1 MQNRFESPHTTA
13 PSGFRARVRFVQL
26 LPVIVGCALALLAV
40 VELAAWYFNI
50 DVLRTALPRSGSM
63 KPSAAFGFI
72 VCGLAI
78 MLLATSRRKII
89 ATLSGGLIALG
100 GASIIAYAL
109 GVDVAFFSPSFG
121 PADRALHAGFGR
133 MLPTSAV
140 SFCLLGVGIAAG
152 LSDHSLGRH
161 IAFALFATVLALAF
175 GNLIGYLYEAPF
187 LYFHDGPIRSAEVH
201 SPIAFALAALACLSA
216 HPSVVLDE
224 LFIPESMAGANY
236 RRLLPAAVL
245 VPVAI
250 GAAAL
255 VGLGNRYGV
264 QGAVALTA
272 LGSSVAVA
280 LLVTVTHLLLSRSEE
295 SLRLED
301 RALAAARTG
310 VVITNQRLED
320 EPVVWVNPAF
330 TAITGYSRDEVVGRN
345 CRFLNEGVGAN
356 EQALER
362 IRTTLRDE
370 ATCQVELR
378 NRRKD
383 GVLFW
388 NSLSLAP
395 VFDGVGMASHYV
407 GFIEDI
413 SEDIEREQRLADAVN
428 DLNKTTA
435 AMDSFVRIMSHEL
448 RGPLNAAATWVS
460 LIEME
465 SSPEILQQGIAAIR
479 QSIDDQ
485 ARLITDLVDATR
497 AASPSLELS
506 LEAIDIIDVLNT
518 LLDEWAPRISESGL
532 TLMRN
537 LPAGGS
543 CEIMGDHVRL
553 RQVFGNLLN
562 NASKYTPA
570 GGKIS
575 VSAHEASEHVIVKVS
590 DNGVGLTHDQLEQ
603 VFDPYWRGTKK
614 IKGLGLG
621 LAIVKSLVNGHFG
634 KITASS
640 AGPDKGAEF
649 TVVLPLKRATAA
661 A

>member
-1 MQNRFESPHTTA
+1 MQNRSESPHTTT
-13 PSGFRARVRFVQL
+13 PGGFRARVRFLQL
-26 LPVIVGCALALLAV
+26 FPVVVGCAIALLAV
-40 VELAAWYFNI
+40 AELAAWFFDI
-50 DVLRTALPRSGSM
+50 DLLQTALPRSGAM
-63 KPSAAFGFI
+63 KPSAALGF
-72 VCGLAI
+72 VVSGLAI
-78 MLLATSRRKII
+78 MLLGRSRRRVV
-89 ATLSGGLIALG
+89 AVLSGILIALG
-100 GASIIAYAL
+100 GVSISAYAL
-109 GVDVAFFSPSFG
+109 GVDVAIFSPAFN
-121 PADRALHAGFGR
+121 PADESLRTGLGR
-133 MLPTSAV
+133 MLPTSAL
-140 SFCLLGVGIAAG
+140 SFFLLGVGIAAG
-152 LSDHSLGRH
+152 LSRHSLGRH
-161 IAFALFATVLALAF
+161 TAFALFVTVLTLAF

-216 HPSVVLDE
+216 HPSVVLRE

-250 GAAAL
+250 GAASL
-255 VGLGNRYGV
+255 VGLGTRYGV

-272 LGSSVAVA
+272 LGSSVAIA

-310 VVITNQRLED
+310 VVISNLGLAD
-320 EPVVWVNPAF
+320 EPIVWVNPAF
-330 TAITGYSRDEVVGRN
+330 TSISGYSRDEVIGRN
-345 CRFLNEGVGAN
+345 CRFLNEGLSGNAP
-356 EQALER
+356 ALEKV
-362 IRTTLRDE
+362 RTALRNE
-370 ATCQVELR
+370 TMCQVELR

-383 GVLFW
+383 GSVFW

-395 VFDGVGMASHYV
+395 VFDGVGIASHYV

-413 SEDIEREQRLADAVN
+413 SEDIQREQRLTDALN
-428 DLNKTTA
+428 ELNKTTQ

-497 AASPSLELS
+497 AASPSLELT
-506 LEAIDIIDVLNT
+506 LDAIDIIEVLNF

-532 TLMRN
+532 TLVRN
-537 LPAGGS
+537 LPAGS
-543 CEIMGDHVRL
+543 CEIMGDRVRL

-575 VSAHEASEHVIVKVS
+575 VSLHEGSEHVIVKVS
-590 DNGVGLTHDQLEQ
+590 DNGTGLTHDQLEQ

-621 LAIVKSLVNGHFG
+621 LAIVKSLVNGHHG

-649 TVVLPLKRATAA
+649 TVVLPLNVSTVAA
-661 A
+661 

>member
-1 MQNRFESPHTTA
+1 MQNCSESPHTTV
-13 PSGFRARVRFVQL
+13 PIGFRARVRFL
-26 LPVIVGCALALLAV
+26 RWFPVIVGCAIALLAV
-40 VELAAWYFNI
+40 VELTAWYFNT
-50 DVLRTALPRSGSM
+50 DVLRTALPRSDSM
-63 KPSAAFGFI
+63 KPGAALGFV

-78 MLLATSRRKII
+78 MLLGTSRRKIV
-89 ATLSGGLIALG
+89 AVLSGILIALG

-109 GVDVAFFSPSFG
+109 GVDVAFFSPMFG
-121 PADRALHAGFGR
+121 PADKTLHSGLGR

-152 LSDHSLGRH
+152 LSRHPLGRH
-161 IAFALFATVLALAF
+161 TAFALFAAVLILAF

-201 SPIAFALAALACLSA
+201 SPISFALAALACLSA
-216 HPSVVLDE
+216 HPSVVLGE
-224 LFIPESMAGANY
+224 LFIPESMTGANY
-236 RRLLPAAVL
+236 RRLFPAAVL

-255 VGLGNRYGV
+255 VGLGSRYGV

-272 LGSSVAVA
+272 LGSSVAIA

-310 VVITNQRLED
+310 VVITNRRLED

-330 TAITGYSRDEVVGRN
+330 TSITGYSRDEAIGRN
-345 CRFLNEGVGAN
+345 CRFLNEGVGGN
-356 EQALER
+356 EEALET
-362 IRTTLRDE
+362 IRTALRNE
-370 ATCQVELR
+370 ATCQVEFR

-383 GVLFW
+383 GSLFW

-395 VFDGVGMASHYV
+395 VFDGVGMVSHYV
-407 GFIEDI
+407 GFMEDI
-413 SEDIEREQRLADAVN
+413 SADIEREQRLTEALN
-428 DLNKTTA
+428 DLNKTTR

-506 LEAIDIIDVLNT
+506 LEAIDIIEVLNT

-532 TLMRN
+532 TLTRT
-537 LPAGGS
+537 LPQGA
-543 CEIMGDHVRL
+543 CEIMGDQVRL

-570 GGKIS
+570 GGQIS
-575 VSAHEASEHVIVKVS
+575 VSLYEASEHVIVKVS
-590 DNGVGLTHDQLEQ
+590 DNGVGLTHDQLEH

-621 LAIVKSLVNGHFG
+621 LAIVKSLVNGHRG

-649 TVVLPLKRATAA
+649 TVVLPLNRATAA

>member
-1 MQNRFESPHTTA
+1 
-13 PSGFRARVRFVQL
+13 
-26 LPVIVGCALALLAV
+26 
-40 VELAAWYFNI
+40 
-50 DVLRTALPRSGSM
+50 
-63 KPSAAFGFI
+63 
-72 VCGLAI
+72 
-78 MLLATSRRKII
+78 
-89 ATLSGGLIALG
+89 
-100 GASIIAYAL
+100 
-109 GVDVAFFSPSFG
+109 
-121 PADRALHAGFGR
+121 
-133 MLPTSAV
+133 MLPTNAI
-140 SFCLLGVGIAAG
+140 SFALLGVGIAAG
-152 LSDHSLGRH
+152 LSRSSLGRH
-161 IAFALFATVLALAF
+161 TAFALFATVLTLAF

-187 LYFHDGPIRSAEVH
+187 LYFHAGPIRSAEVH

-216 HPSVVLDE
+216 HPSVVLGE

-236 RRLLPAAVL
+236 RRLFPAAVL
-245 VPVAI
+245 VPIAI

-272 LGSSVAVA
+272 LGSSVAIA

-310 VVITNQRLED
+310 VVITNRRLED
-320 EPVVWVNPAF
+320 EPIVWVNPAF
-330 TAITGYSRDEVVGRN
+330 TSITGFGRDEVVGRN
-345 CRFLNEGVGAN
+345 CRILNAGVAGN
-356 EQALER
+356 DEALER
-362 IRTTLRDE
+362 IRATLRDE
-370 ATCQVELR
+370 TTCQIELR

-383 GVLFW
+383 GSLFW

-395 VFDGVGMASHYV
+395 VYDGVGMVSHYV

-413 SEDIEREQRLADAVN
+413 SADIQREQRLTEA
-428 DLNKTTA
+428 LNELNRTTR

-485 ARLITDLVDATR
+485 ARLISDLVDATQ

-506 LEAIDIIDVLNT
+506 LEAIDIIEVLNF
-518 LLDEWAPRISESGL
+518 LLDEWAPRVSESGL
-532 TLMRN
+532 TLVRN
-537 LPAGGS
+537 VPSGR
-543 CEIMGDHVRL
+543 CEIMGDRVRL

-562 NASKYTPA
+562 NASKYTPT
-570 GGKIS
+570 GGRIS
-575 VSAHEASEHVIVKVS
+575 VSLYEASDHVIVKVS
-590 DNGVGLTHDQLEQ
+590 DTGVGLTHEQLEQ

-649 TVVLPLKRATAA
+649 TVVLPLKRSTAA

>member
-1 MQNRFESPHTTA
+1 MQNRSESPHLTA
-13 PSGFRARVRFVQL
+13 PSGFRARVRFL
-26 LPVIVGCALALLAV
+26 RLFPVIVGTSIALLAV
-40 VELAAWYFNI
+40 AELAAWFLNS
-50 DVLRTALPRSGSM
+50 DFLRTVLPRSGSM
-63 KPSAAFGFI
+63 KPGTALGFV

-78 MLLATSRRKII
+78 VMLATSRRRII
-89 ATLSGGLIALG
+89 AILSGVLIALG
-100 GASIIAYAL
+100 GAGIAASVF
-109 GVDVAFFSPSFG
+109 GADFASFSPVSGPEDNSLRSTFG
-121 PADRALHAGFGR
+121 G
-133 MLPTSAV
+133 MLPTSAI
-140 SFCLLGVGIAAG
+140 SFALLGVGIAAG
-152 LSDHSLGRH
+152 LSRSSLGRH
-161 IAFALFATVLALAF
+161 TAFAVFATVLTLAF

-187 LYFHDGPIRSAEVH
+187 LYFHAGPIRSAEVH

-216 HPSVVLDE
+216 HPSVVLGE

-236 RRLLPAAVL
+236 RRLFPAAVL
-245 VPVAI
+245 VPIAI

-272 LGSSVAVA
+272 LGSSVAIA

-310 VVITNQRLED
+310 VVITNRRLED
-320 EPVVWVNPAF
+320 EPIVWVNPAF
-330 TAITGYSRDEVVGRN
+330 TSITGFGRDEVVGRN
-345 CRFLNEGVGAN
+345 CRILNAGVAGN
-356 EQALER
+356 DEALER
-362 IRTTLRDE
+362 IRATLRDE
-370 ATCQVELR
+370 TTCQIELR

-383 GVLFW
+383 GSLFW

-395 VFDGVGMASHYV
+395 VYDGVGMVSHYV

-413 SEDIEREQRLADAVN
+413 SADIQREQRLTEA
-428 DLNKTTA
+428 LNELNRTTR

-485 ARLITDLVDATR
+485 ARLISDLVDATQ

-506 LEAIDIIDVLNT
+506 LEAIDIIEVLNF
-518 LLDEWAPRISESGL
+518 LLDEWAPRVSESGL
-532 TLMRN
+532 TLVRN
-537 LPAGGS
+537 VPSGR
-543 CEIMGDHVRL
+543 CEIMGDRVRL

-562 NASKYTPA
+562 NASKYTPT
-570 GGKIS
+570 GGRIS
-575 VSAHEASEHVIVKVS
+575 VSLYEASDHVIVKVS
-590 DNGVGLTHDQLEQ
+590 DTGVGLTHDQLEQ

-649 TVVLPLKRATAA
+649 TVVLPLKRSTAA

>member
-1 MQNRFESPHTTA
+1 MQDPSESANTSLPGA
-13 PSGFRARVRFVQL
+13 FRTRVRLVRLF
-26 LPVIVGCALALLAV
+26 PVIVGCFIVLLAV

-63 KPSAAFGFI
+63 KPGAAFGFI
-72 VCGLAI
+72 ILGLAI
-78 MLLATSRRKII
+78 TMLKTSRRGIVG
-89 ATLSGGLIALG
+89 TLSGMLIALG
-100 GASIIAYAL
+100 AAGLIAGGL
-109 GVDVAFFSPSFG
+109 GVNIAFFSPLSG
-121 PADRALHAGFGR
+121 AADELPHWVSGR
-133 MLPTSAV
+133 MLPTTAV
-140 SFCLLGVGIAAG
+140 SFCLLGIGIAAG
-152 LSDHSLGRH
+152 LSPYSLGRH
-161 IAFALFATVLALAF
+161 AAFALFATVLILAF

-201 SPIAFALAALACLSA
+201 SPIAFALGALACLSA

-224 LFIPESMAGANY
+224 LYIPESMAGANY
-236 RRLLPAAVL
+236 RRLFPAAVL

-272 LGSSVAVA
+272 LGSSVAIA
-280 LLVTVTHLLLSRSEE
+280 LLVTVTHLLLSRAED

-310 VVITNQRLED
+310 VVITNLKLED

-330 TAITGYSRDEVVGRN
+330 TSITGYSRDEAIGRN
-345 CRFLNEGVGAN
+345 CRFLNTGVSGN
-356 EQALER
+356 EAALET
-362 IRTTLRDE
+362 IRQTLRE
-370 ATCQVELR
+370 QSTCQVEFR

-383 GVLFW
+383 GSLFW

-395 VFDGVGMASHYV
+395 VFDGVGMVSHYV
-407 GFIEDI
+407 GFMEDI
-413 SEDIEREQRLADAVN
+413 SADIEREKLLTDTLS
-428 DLNKTTA
+428 DLNKTTQ

-485 ARLITDLVDATR
+485 ARLISDLVDATR

-506 LEAIDIIDVLNT
+506 LETIDVIDVLNT

-532 TLMRN
+532 TLARN
-537 LPAGGS
+537 IPDGA
-543 CEIMGDHVRL
+543 CAIMGDLVRL

-570 GGKIS
+570 GGTIS
-575 VSAHEASEHVIVKVS
+575 VSLHEASEHVIVKVTDS
-590 DNGVGLTHDQLEQ
+590 GIGLTREQLEQ

-621 LAIVKSLVNGHFG
+621 LAIVKALVTGHAG
-634 KITASS
+634 KITVSS

-649 TVVLPLKRATAA
+649 TVVLPLQRSTVAA
-661 A
+661 